1 MNNKSDGTITLWYG
15 YVHGVKG
22 RAVMHFQEDG
32 NDFPIARSGE
42 KKSNLAKDEK
52 IKGFWNNL
60 VNDWLNRAAKPKEK
74 DSPED

>member
-1 MNNKSDGTITLWYG
+1 
-15 YVHGVKG
+15 
-22 RAVMHFQEDG
+22 MHFQEDG